1 MININPINIADNFK
15 LDQGS
20 KQIEEPNEENF
31 SNYFNE
37 KLQEVNQLQKDSQK
51 MTADFAVGKTDNIH
65 QVMISAEKAKIAV
78 NLTTAVQSKA
88 IDAYKEIMRLQ
99 V

>member
-1 MININPINIADNFK
+1 MININPINIASNFK

-20 KQIEEPNEENF
+20 EEIEESNKENF
-31 SNYFNE
+31 SKYFND
-37 KLQEVNQLQKDSQK
+37 KLKEVNQLQKDSQK

>member
-1 MININPINIADNFK
+1 MININPINIASNFK
-15 LDQGS
+15 IDQNS
-20 KQIEEPNEENF
+20 KEIERSNKENF
-31 SNYFNE
+31 SKYFND
-37 KLQEVNQLQKDSQK
+37 KLKEVNQLQKDSQK

-65 QVMISAEKAKIAV
+65 QVMISAEKAKMAV
-78 NLTTAVQSKA
+78 NLTSAVQSKA

>member
-20 KQIEEPNEENF
+20 KQIEEPSKENF

-37 KLQEVNQLQKDSQK
+37 KLKEVNQLQKDSQK

>member
-1 MININPINIADNFK
+1 MININPINIASNFK

-20 KQIEEPNEENF
+20 EEIEEPNKENF
-31 SNYFNE
+31 SKYFND
-37 KLQEVNQLQKDSQK
+37 KLKEVNQLQKDSQK

>member
-1 MININPINIADNFK
+1 
-15 LDQGS
+15 
-20 KQIEEPNEENF
+20 
-31 SNYFNE
+31 
-37 KLQEVNQLQKDSQK
+37 

-65 QVMISAEKAKIAV
+65 QVMIAAEKAKIAV

>member
-1 MININPINIADNFK
+1 MININPIKIADNFK

-20 KQIEEPNEENF
+20 KQIEEPNKENF

>member
-1 MININPINIADNFK
+1 MTNINPINIANNFK
-15 LDQGS
+15 LDQSS
-20 KQIEEPNEENF
+20 KQIEESNKENF

>member
-20 KQIEEPNEENF
+20 KQIEEPNKENF

>member
-20 KQIEEPNEENF
+20 KQIEEPNKENF

-88 IDAYKEIMRLQ
+88 IDAYKEIMCLQ

>member
-1 MININPINIADNFK
+1 MININPINIASNFK

-20 KQIEEPNEENF
+20 EEIKGSNKENF
-31 SNYFNE
+31 SKYFND
-37 KLQEVNQLQKDSQK
+37 KLKEVNQLQKDSQK

>member
-1 MININPINIADNFK
+1 MININPINIASNFK
-15 LDQGS
+15 LDQSSEEIQGS
-20 KQIEEPNEENF
+20 KKENF
-31 SNYFNE
+31 SKYFND
-37 KLQEVNQLQKDSQK
+37 KLKEVNQLQKDSQK

>member
-20 KQIEEPNEENF
+20 KQIEEPNKENF
-31 SNYFNE
+31 SNYFNK